1 MKKEI
6 SIFYILLFYLNTI
19 KCSSYSDCGNV
30 YNPISKSE
38 CQSIEIDEINKC
50 CYVSYKLAETEFT
63 QCVPIIF
70 ELKAIKSYGKMLRDA
85 DNLKILCSSYK
96 IYVSYF
102 LIICFILLLL

>member
-1 MKKEI
+1 MKKQI
-6 SIFYILLFYLNTI
+6 LIFYILFIYLNLI
-19 KCSSYSDCGNV
+19 KCSYSECGNI
-30 YNPISKSE
+30 YNPSSKSE

-50 CYVSYKLAETEFT
+50 CFVSYNLAETQFT

-85 DNLKILCSSYK
+85 DDLKILCYSNK

-102 LIICFILLLL
+102 LIISFILLIL